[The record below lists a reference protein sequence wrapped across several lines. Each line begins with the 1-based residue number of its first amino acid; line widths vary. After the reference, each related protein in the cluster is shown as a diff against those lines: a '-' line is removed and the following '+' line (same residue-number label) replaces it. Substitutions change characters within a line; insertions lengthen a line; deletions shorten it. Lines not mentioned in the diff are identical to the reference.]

1 MTDGHD
7 WMNAHQNF
15 SGAMDDHLRCV
26 DVKDDRYRLSGATG
40 DHLRYEDD
48 VPRHPHDVG
57 VLDDHQTCVGGQR
70 HQSMDDLGGLQ
81 TCGDELLGPP
91 LNADAMGDHHLD
103 GDVKDGCRPGVVLL
117 LR

>member
-26 DVKDDRYRLSGATG
+26 DVKDDRYLLLGATG
-40 DHLRYEDD
+40 DHLPYEDE

-57 VLDDHQTCVGGQR
+57 VLDDHQTYVGGQR
-70 HQSMDDLGGLQ
+70 HQSMDDLVGLQ
-81 TCGDELLGPP
+81 TCAGELLGPP
-91 LNADAMGDHHLD
+91 LNADAMGVHHLD
-103 GDVKDGCRPGVVLL
+103 EDEKDGCRHGVVLQ